1 MRIGHGYDIHRLE
14 AGRELW
20 LGGIRIDWPRGL
32 LGHSDADCVLHALAD
47 ALFGALA
54 LPDIG
59 EHFPDTEPAWRGARS
74 SKLLEA
80 AVAEI
85 LSLGYRIVNADVTI
99 VAEEPRLRDH
109 KPLMRQAIA
118 EILRV
123 PPSAVG
129 IKARTREGLDA
140 VGERRAIEVHAVVLV
155 EAVEGAGPESLSVR

>member
-59 EHFPDTEPAWRGARS
+59 EHFPDTDPSWRGARS
-74 SKLLEA
+74 STLLEA
-80 AVAEI
+80 AVAEV
-85 LSLGYRIVNADVTI
+85 LGLGYRVVNADVTI
-99 VAEEPRLRDH
+99 VAEEPRLRDY
-109 KPLMRQAIA
+109 KPLMRKAIA

-129 IKARTREGLDA
+129 IKARTREGLDS

-155 EAVEGAGPESLSVR
+155 GASGGAGPEAARAR